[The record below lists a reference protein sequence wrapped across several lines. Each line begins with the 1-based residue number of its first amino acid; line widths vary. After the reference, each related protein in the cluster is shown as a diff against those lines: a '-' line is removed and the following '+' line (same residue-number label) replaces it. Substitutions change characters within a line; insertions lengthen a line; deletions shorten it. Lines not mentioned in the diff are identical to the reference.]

1 MKTNYKNL
9 FLLLCFVSTMAY
21 SQQTVFIDFGSAAT
35 ETAGNYNNATD
46 VSSNGTPIAD
56 LINDTGASTGFGYNL
71 NDGFIDRNTTGST
84 SPTGDAATFDAEA
97 TRDSF
102 FGSIGHAGVN
112 DPNGGFT
119 LTGLDNNK
127 YYSFEVFAARLGVG
141 DVREALYTVTGST
154 TATGTLNS
162 SNNET
167 NTVMINDVQ
176 PTGGQI
182 TFDATHGAGNTNGA
196 KYFYLGAV
204 KMQETTNP
212 LAVDDFI
219 IDNGG
224 LSVYPN
230 PVEDVLNINY
240 VLKNASKTSITIYDV
255 TRRLIFSAD
264 NGLNQ
269 PGTYNFKWN
278 RINNEGSRA
287 ASGIYLLKM
296 ETETSIMTKKII
308 LK

>member
-9 FLLLCFVSTMAY
+9 FLSLCFVSTMAY
-21 SQQTVFIDFGSAAT
+21 SQQTVFIDFGSSAT
-35 ETAGNYNNATD
+35 ETMGNYNNATD
-46 VSSNGTPIAD
+46 VSSSGTPITD
-56 LINDTGASTGFGYNL
+56 LINDTGAATGFGYDL
-71 NDGFIDRNTTGST
+71 YDGFIDRNTTGSMA
-84 SPTGDAATFDAEA
+84 PTGDAAEFDAEA

-102 FGSIGHAGVN
+102 FGSIGHGGVN

-119 LTGLDNNK
+119 LTGLDDTK

-162 SNNET
+162 SNNEM
-167 NTVMINDVQ
+167 NTLMINDVQ

-204 KMQETTNP
+204 KIQETITP

-219 IDNGG
+219 LDNGG
-224 LSVYPN
+224 LTVHPN

-255 TRRLIFSAD
+255 NGRLVFNAD

-269 PGTYNFKWN
+269 SGTYNFKWN
-278 RINNEGSRA
+278 RTDNNGSLV
-287 ASGIYLLKM
+287 ASGFYLLKM
-296 ETETSIMTKKII
+296 QTEAGILTKKII